1 VGEEVLVVR
10 EGEEEVVLVG
20 VLVVIVI
27 VVVQAEAEELDGR
40 AEEVDVVVRRVVLGV
55 VVGAEPGWHCE

>member
-1 VGEEVLVVR
+1 
-10 EGEEEVVLVG
+10 VG

-40 AEEVDVVVRRVVLGV
+40 AEEVVVRRVVALV
-55 VVGAEPGWHCE
+55 AVGTVPGWHCE

>member
-10 EGEEEVVLVG
+10 DGEEEVVLVG

-40 AEEVDVVVRRVVLGV
+40 AEEVVVRRVVALV
-55 VVGAEPGWHCE
+55 AVGTVPGWHCE